1 VGMKK
6 RLVISVIFLVP
17 LMIFSMGIM
26 FVHGNFSMHYV
37 ALIQFLLLLPILW
50 VNRKYFIVGF
60 KMLFKGVPNMD
71 TLIALGSTASTVYGV
86 FVFFMPGNHM
96 DVYLN
101 RQV

>member
-71 TLIALGSTASTVYGV
+71 TLIALGFNSLNGLWGFCFLHAGKSYGCI
-86 FVFFMPGNHM
+86 F
-96 DVYLN
+96 
-101 RQV
+101 